1 MPKPDLRLIVK
12 SVDKSQGEA
21 IQVRA
26 TSGQVRSFE
35 LIWVT
40 RLVQIHNFKVVP
52 ALTGKQRQNL
62 RDLISRLGP
71 VEALALLNY
80 STKKW
85 VSIRMVYPFLP
96 PRPVFDTF
104 YFHRDRFL
112 ALMIEEEE
120 RSKKSVEAV
129 EHIKSI
135 EQVSREDKPSLV
147 EMFNRVRGGKNY
159 DTTR

>member
-1 MPKPDLRLIVK
+1 MPKPDLKLIAK
-12 SVDKSQGEA
+12 SIDKSQGEA

-80 STKKW
+80 SAKKW
-85 VSIRMVYPFLP
+85 VSIRMVYPSLP

-104 YFHRDRFL
+104 YFHRDKFL
-112 ALMIEEEE
+112 ALMVEEEE
-120 RSKKSVEAV
+120 RNKKSGEAIERIKMM
-129 EHIKSI
+129 EHTRDKS
-135 EQVSREDKPSLV
+135 RTSLV
-147 EMFNRVRGGKNY
+147 ELFKQQKGKQNVN
-159 DTTR
+159 DG

>member
-1 MPKPDLRLIVK
+1 MPKPDLKLIAR
-12 SVDKSQGEA
+12 SIDKSQSEA

-62 RDLISRLGP
+62 RDLISRLGS

-85 VSIRMVYPFLP
+85 VSIRMIYPFLP

-104 YFHRDRFL
+104 YFHRDKFL
-112 ALMIEEEE
+112 ALMVEEEE
-120 RSKKSVEAV
+120 RKKKSVEAV

-135 EQVSREDKPSLV
+135 EQVSIGNKVSLLD
-147 EMFNRVRGGKNY
+147 MFKKARGDGKSI
-159 DTTR
+159 T

>member
-1 MPKPDLRLIVK
+1 MPKPDLKLIVK
-12 SVDKSQGEA
+12 SIDKSQGEA

-40 RLVQIHNFKVVP
+40 CLVQDHNFRVVP

-85 VSIRMVYPFLP
+85 VLIRMIYPFLP
-96 PRPVFDTF
+96 PRPVFDSF
-104 YFHRDRFL
+104 YFHRDKFL
-112 ALMIEEEE
+112 ALMVEEEE
-120 RSKKSVEAV
+120 RHKKSIGAV

-135 EQVSREDKPSLV
+135 EQLQGRGKSPLL
-147 EMFNRVRGGKNY
+147 EMFNRARGEKQNVN
-159 DTTR
+159 D